1 MNAFVTGA
9 TGFIGSH
16 LADRLMESPTC
27 NEVRCLVRSKEK
39 WLDGK
44 PYTRIHGDLS
54 SIPVL
59 RQAVTGVDTIFHLA
73 GVVSASSQDKFNQA
87 NVDATENILRV
98 ADQAGV
104 KNVVILSSLA
114 AAGPSNGS
122 PKTEKDPMNPVSMYG
137 RSKKTMEEMIQRTAG
152 KSMSVK
158 ILRPPAVYGPR
169 EDQIFT
175 LFKMMKYGITP
186 IVGDGYNP
194 KLSIVYVDDVVNGI
208 MKASEQNNEGIE
220 TYFISGQ
227 ITCWQEIKEVADT
240 IFGKKSLSLKIPPN
254 AVKKVAGFIETTA
267 TLFGSYPV
275 VNREKARE
283 MILEWTCSYE
293 KAEQNLGYS
302 PKYTLEEGLSRTL
315 HWYKKHKWL

>member
-1 MNAFVTGA
+1 MKAFVTGA

-16 LADRLMESPTC
+16 LADHLMESSNY

-59 RQAVTGVDTIFHLA
+59 RRAVTGVDTIFHLA
-73 GVVSASSQDKFNQA
+73 GVVSAPSQDEFNRA

-122 PKTEKDPMNPVSMYG
+122 PKTEKDVMNPVSMYG

-152 KSMSVK
+152 NSMSVK

-186 IVGDGYNP
+186 IVGNGYNP

-208 MKASEQNNEGIE
+208 MKSAEQNNKGIE

-227 ITCWQEIKEVADT
+227 ITCWQEIKEIADT
-240 IFGKKSLSLKIPPN
+240 IFGKKSLPFKIPPN

-275 VNREKARE
+275 VNRDKARE

-293 KAEQNLGYS
+293 KAEKNLGYH

>member
-1 MNAFVTGA
+1 MKAFVTGG

-16 LADRLMESPTC
+16 LADRLIKSDNYTD
-27 NEVRCLVRSKEK
+27 VRCLVRSSEK

-44 PYTRIHGDLS
+44 PYTRVHGDLS

-59 RQAVTGVDTIFHLA
+59 RQAITGVDTIFHLA
-73 GVVSASSQDKFNQA
+73 GVVSAPSQDKFNRA
-87 NVDATENILRV
+87 NVDATENLIRV
-98 ADQAGV
+98 AQQAGV
-104 KNVVILSSLA
+104 ENIVILSSLA

-122 PKTEKDPMNPVSMYG
+122 PKTEGDPMEPVSMYG
-137 RSKKTMEEMIQRTAG
+137 RSKKLMEEMILKTAG
-152 KSMSVK
+152 DSMSVK

-186 IVGDGYNP
+186 VVGDGYTP
-194 KLSIVYVDDVVNGI
+194 KLSMVYVSDVIDGI
-208 MKASEQNNEGIE
+208 IKAAEYKKQGIE

-227 ITCWQEIKEVADT
+227 ITCWNQIKEIADT
-240 IFGKKSLSLKIPPN
+240 ILGKKSLSLKIPPV

-275 VNREKARE
+275 VNRDKARE
-283 MILEWTCSYE
+283 MILEWTCSME
-293 KAEQNLGYS
+293 KAEQELGYRPEIS
-302 PKYTLEEGLSRTL
+302 LEEGLSRTL

>member
-1 MNAFVTGA
+1 MKAFVTGG

-16 LADRLMESPTC
+16 LADRLIESPDY
-27 NEVRCLVRSKEK
+27 NEIRCLVRSTEK

-54 SIPVL
+54 SITAL
-59 RQAVTGVDTIFHLA
+59 RKAVTGVNTIFHLA
-73 GVVSASSQDKFNQA
+73 GVVSAPSEDEFIRA
-87 NVDATENILRV
+87 NVDATENLLHV
-98 ADQAGV
+98 ANQAGV
-104 KNVVILSSLA
+104 RNIVILSSLA

-122 PKTEKDPMNPVSMYG
+122 PKTETDPMNPVSMYG
-137 RSKKTMEEMIQRTAG
+137 RSKKMMEQMIKDTAG
-152 KSMSVK
+152 KKMSVK

-186 IVGDGYNP
+186 IVGNGYEP
-194 KLSIVYVDDVVNGI
+194 KLSMVYVDDLVAGI
-208 MKASEQNNEGIE
+208 LKAADHQKEGID

-227 ITCWQEIKEVADT
+227 ITCWQEIKEISD
-240 IFGKKSLSLKIPPN
+240 ILFGKKSLPLKIPPG

-275 VNREKARE
+275 VNRDKARE
-283 MILEWTCSYE
+283 MILEWTCSSE
-293 KAEQNLGYS
+293 KAEQELGYQPEMS
-302 PKYTLEEGLSRTL
+302 LEQGLSRTL
-315 HWYKKHKWL
+315 NWYKKHKWL